1 VNPLC
6 MPKGICVEDG
16 VDVGIGIG
24 ICGDAYPFRYVQWT
38 DKRIMWVWNEKCGR
52 SQELVE
58 FFC

>member
-1 VNPLC
+1 